1 MACELLTAPLRGL
14 IVIAFTPLFI
24 FQQESII
31 NYFNNTYFTHS
42 YIVLESQRVLSNNL
56 LTFTG
61 VLYIQF
67 GLKANPKGK
76 MYIGRVTCIIIS

>member
-61 VLYIQF
+61 IYTIWFESKSQ
-67 GLKANPKGK
+67 
-76 MYIGRVTCIIIS
+76 R